1 MKIIEVVPYN
11 PDWLLS
17 FEIEAG
23 KIKEALGDNCIEVH
37 HIGSTSVPGLS
48 SKPFLDVL
56 LILHDTKRAI
66 KDLEAMGFEYRS
78 EYNVPFRLF
87 FRNNQVATPIKLHVV
102 PIGHGHADL
111 QLCFRNYLR
120 NYPQIMKEYQNLK
133 LNLVID
139 DSSFERG
146 SGGFANYTLRKNDFI
161 KHVLDMAGFK
171 SLILNLC
178 LHEAEWKNYHRIRI
192 EQIFAPINVVYD
204 ENHPSLTAKN
214 NFHFVL
220 YKGTKIICV
229 AHVEF
234 LNESGAAIRSLA
246 TDEPYKRNGY
256 GTYMMKLLEK
266 WIKSQGHNIIKLH
279 ANPNAEHFYRSLG
292 VINMEFDDVSISDE
306 TIDLGKMV

>member
-1 MKIIEVVPYN
+1 M
-11 PDWLLS
+11 
-17 FEIEAG
+17 
-23 KIKEALGDNCIEVH
+23 
-37 HIGSTSVPGLS
+37 
-48 SKPFLDVL
+48 
-56 LILHDTKRAI
+56 
-66 KDLEAMGFEYRS
+66 
-78 EYNVPFRLF
+78 
-87 FRNNQVATPIKLHVV
+87 
-102 PIGHGHADL
+102 
-111 QLCFRNYLR
+111 
-120 NYPQIMKEYQNLK
+120 
-133 LNLVID
+133 ID

-292 VINMEFDDVSISDE
+292 FINMEFDDVSISEE